1 MRGFG
6 VVIFLGLMSLVPLP
20 LRASADVVGDI
31 GPPGASYGVTSL
43 LTPVHLGNYV
53 IGEAAGTSFGDDP
66 ARSCWSRFE
75 ELLYANQLEDW
86 EPDELAI
93 EVAVL
98 LLPAECK
105 SAPAVR
111 LAAPEVLED
120 NCEAGS
126 IFAVRGTREW
136 IPGDPF
142 DPPGQFAFSGLT
154 GSEVVDEVVFNTCL
168 EVFDPDDDVADV
180 ANTVPA
186 PSFGKSPEIVG
197 LTGLDTWLWHDFS
210 DPASHYLEVDTI
222 VTTIRNLPL
231 TIEARAWV
239 DEVVWDMDGDGDWDA
254 GVDIPEPLWYEPPS
268 HEVYVEAGG
277 SNSAEDAAAVFLY
290 ETKGE
295 YLVSVGV
302 VWHGVY
308 TVTVPA
314 FGGIYRY
321 PAVTRVETFP
331 YRVCEIR
338 GVLTQPGE
346 HPDLETCPVP

>member
-1 MRGFG
+1 MRPQLRLLTVGMLL
-6 VVIFLGLMSLVPLP
+6 FLASP
-20 LRASADVVGDI
+20 ASASDGLIDVD
-31 GPPGASYGVTSL
+31 PGLATYGVTSL
-43 LTPVHLGNYV
+43 LTPIHLGNYV
-53 IGEAAGTSFGDDP
+53 IGEASGTSFGDDP
-66 ARSCWSRFE
+66 GVSCWSRFE
-75 ELLYANQLEDW
+75 EFLYADQPEEW

-93 EVAVL
+93 EVAML
-98 LLPAECK
+98 LLPDECK

-111 LAAPEVLED
+111 LTAPVVLED
-120 NCEAGS
+120 NCDPGS

-136 IPGDPF
+136 VPGDPF
-142 DPPGQFAFSGLT
+142 APPGEFVFSGVT
-154 GSEVVDEVVFNTCL
+154 GSVVVDEVVFNTCL
-168 EVFDPDDDVADV
+168 EVFDPDDDIADV
-180 ANTVPA
+180 AAAVPA
-186 PSFGKSPEIVG
+186 PGFGKSPEIVG

-210 DPASHYLEVDTI
+210 DPASHYLEVDTV
-222 VTTIRNLPL
+222 VTTIRGLPL

-239 DEVVWDMDGDGDWDA
+239 DEVRWDMDGDGEWDV
-254 GVDIPEPLWYEPPS
+254 GVDIPEPVWHEPPS
-268 HEVYVEAGG
+268 HEVYLDAGG
-277 SNSAEDAAAVFLY
+277 SNSEADAAAMFLY

-295 YLVSVGV
+295 YVVSVGV

-308 TVTVPA
+308 TVTVPD